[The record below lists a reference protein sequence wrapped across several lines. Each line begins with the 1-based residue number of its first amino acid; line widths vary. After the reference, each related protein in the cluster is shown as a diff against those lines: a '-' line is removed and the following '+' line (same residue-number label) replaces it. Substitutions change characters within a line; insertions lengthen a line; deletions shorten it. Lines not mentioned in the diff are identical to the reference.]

1 MLLATRFEEI
11 SDIAVLEQR
20 WRALETKAE
29 DGHNFFL
36 RWTWIGS
43 WLGALLEAGKALP
56 QLLVVEATDGGDVA
70 LALIGRGEERRKL
83 GKLPALWLNEV
94 GDKDGDRPFIEY
106 NGILCAKG
114 KGPAV
119 VHSFCAAIA
128 GRRDW
133 KALHLSGL
141 PFGSPLIDVPGVRR
155 RVLRDASPAYH
166 VDLRQVWGCG
176 GDYLSLLSAN
186 SRNQIRRSVKDEG
199 GAPKTE
205 AAGDAATALR
215 WLDEMVRLGSGRRA
229 DNAWDSMLFV
239 DFARRITLAGLK
251 DGSVELLRVANGEEE
266 AIGYLLNFLWAGR
279 AMNYQSAFAVPRTP
293 KSKPG
298 LMAHAAAVD
307 RYQARGLDVYSL
319 LAGKDRYKQS
329 LSTGAEM
336 LEWWTLE
343 RRNWRLE
350 VEAAARRML
359 RR

>member
-11 SDIAVLEQR
+11 SDIATLETR
-20 WRALETKAE
+20 WRALEAKAE
-29 DGHNFFL
+29 GAHSFFL

-43 WLGALLEAGKALP
+43 WLGALREAGKALP
-56 QLLVVEATDGGDVA
+56 QLLVVEAADGSDAA
-70 LALIGRGEERRKL
+70 LALIGRGEARRKL
-83 GKLPALWLNEV
+83 GKLPALWLNEA
-94 GDKDGDRPFIEY
+94 GDRDGDRPFIEY
-106 NGILCAKG
+106 NGVLCATG
-114 KGPAV
+114 QEPAV
-119 VHSFCAAIA
+119 VHSFCAAMA
-128 GRRDW
+128 GQSDW
-133 KALHLSGL
+133 KVLHLSGL

-155 RVLRDASPAYH
+155 RVLRDASPVYH

-186 SRNQIRRSVKDEG
+186 SRNQIRRSVKEEG
-199 GAPKTE
+199 GAPRTE
-205 AAGDAATALR
+205 VAGDAATALR
-215 WLDEMVRLGSGRRA
+215 WLDEIVRLGSGRRA
-229 DNAWDSMLFV
+229 NNAWDNALFV
-239 DFARRITLAGLK
+239 DFARRITLAGLA
-251 DGSVELLRVANGEEE
+251 DGSVELLRIANVEEE

-319 LAGKDRYKQS
+319 LAGKDQYKQS

-343 RRNWRLE
+343 RYDWRLE
-350 VEAAARRML
+350 AEALARRVL